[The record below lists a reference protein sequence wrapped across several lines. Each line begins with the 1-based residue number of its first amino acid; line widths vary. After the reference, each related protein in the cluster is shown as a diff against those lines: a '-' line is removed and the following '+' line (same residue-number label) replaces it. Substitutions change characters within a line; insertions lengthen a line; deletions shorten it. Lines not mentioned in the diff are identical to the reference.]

1 MHDEYIQSNRKLW
14 NDWTGIHAQSEFYD
28 VESFKEGKFRLH
40 PIEKE
45 ELGDVRGK
53 TLLHLQ
59 CHFGLDTLSWANL
72 GAIVTG
78 ADFSDKA
85 IDLARELSRE
95 TGLPATF
102 ICSNIYD
109 LPAAL
114 EGQFDIVFTSHGV
127 LGWLPDM
134 PNWGKVVAHFL
145 KPGGTFYVAE
155 VH

>member
-1 MHDEYIQSNRKLW
+1 MAELRDNRQGSARGGGKKPQGALGRHAMQNPAETNRAHW
-14 NDWTGIHAQSEFYD
+14 DQATEIHARGNVYGIEDFRA
-28 VESFKEGKFRLH
+28 GACRLH
-40 PIEKE
+40 RVEVE
-45 ELGDVRGK
+45 ELGEVRGK
-53 TLLHLQ
+53 SLLHLQ

-95 TGLPATF
+95 TGIPATF

-127 LGWLPDM
+127 LG
-134 PNWGKVVAHFL
+134 
-145 KPGGTFYVAE
+145 
-155 VH
+155 